1 MTSGLL
7 YGPTYAEMR
16 DATLLETELRT
27 QAAGLQVSA
36 PHHFLNLYNIRWHD
50 AAGRIDPLVIP
61 KEISGVDA
69 HIVVLDGG
77 RFPSGSMKVGPAY
90 AMLMEKEI
98 RDGLR
103 PGQARIIGPSTG
115 NFGIGTAFVSR
126 LKGYEA
132 RIVMPEGM
140 SRERYELI
148 RTHGGTTDLTPG
160 TESDVLLTL
169 EHTRERYGPRADCAI
184 LGQFEDMAN
193 YRFHRHVT
201 GRAIQDGLAELGLA
215 QADAFVSAPG
225 SAGTLAA
232 GDALRTQWPDVV
244 IAAVEPQECS
254 TLFDGSGGQHVI
266 EGIGD
271 QMVTLIHN
279 VFATDLVVRV
289 PGARTL
295 HGMELLRTSLDRLMA
310 VTGMHEKDARRLQG
324 RFGPSGIC
332 NLLGAIRVAKYLGF
346 TAAHTVVTIATDSY
360 DRYGSVSQALA
371 AELGREPNRNDLR
384 AWHEAILN
392 LEKEVDVL
400 SLHDPGQH
408 KRLHAMKKTA
418 WTHLG
423 VAPAYID
430 RMQDA
435 TFWEEAYV
443 QIPALDQ
450 RWQELRAVPHPGLDG
465 PGSQYEAQ

>member
-16 DATLLETELRT
+16 SPALLDTALRNR
-27 QAAGLQVSA
+27 AAAMQVA
-36 PHHFLNLYNIRWHD
+36 DPHHVLNLYNIHWHD
-50 AAGRIDPLVIP
+50 RTGWTRPLVIP
-61 KEISGVDA
+61 PAITGVEA
-69 HIVVLDGG
+69 NIVVLDGG

-115 NFGIGTAFVSR
+115 NFGIGTAYVSR

-132 RIVMPEGM
+132 CIVMPEGM

-148 RTHGGTTDLTPG
+148 RAHGGTTDLTPG
-160 TESDVLLTL
+160 TESDVLRTL
-169 EHTRERYGPRADCAI
+169 EHTRERYAGRGDCVV

-193 YRFHRHVT
+193 YRFHHHVT
-201 GRAIQDGLAELGLA
+201 GKAVQDGIAELGLP

-232 GDALRTQWPDVV
+232 GDALRTLWPDIVV
-244 IAAVEPQECS
+244 AAVEPKECS

-295 HGMELLRTSLDRLMA
+295 HGMELLRTPLDLMMD
-310 VTGMHEKDARRLQG
+310 VTGMCEEDARMLQG
-324 RFGPSGIC
+324 RFGPSGVC
-332 NLLGAIRVAKYLGF
+332 NLLGAIRVAKHLGF
-346 TAAHTVVTIATDSY
+346 TAAHTVATVATDNY
-360 DRYGSVSQALA
+360 DRYVSVSQALA
-371 AELGREPNRNDLR
+371 AELGREPHRDDLR
-384 AWHEAILN
+384 AWHEAILH
-392 LEKEVDVL
+392 LECEVDVL
-400 SLHDPGQH
+400 SLHDRGQH
-408 KRLHAMKKTA
+408 ERLHAMKKTM
-418 WTHLG
+418 WTQLG
-423 VAPAYID
+423 VEPAYID
-430 RMQDA
+430 HMRDA
-435 TFWEEAYV
+435 AFWDAACA

-450 RWQELRAVPHPGLDG
+450 QWQELRTAPHPATG
-465 PGSQYEAQ
+465 